1 MRKGILGGI
10 ALVFMGLGVASPAA
24 AADWRVCVVGACMK
38 AGGCGDHDASV
49 AVSMATDVTDPVVG
63 GTDGLVAALM
73 RYLTANTRSVYGD
86 PLINCTPSQPD
97 EDTARQV
104 SVNIASEMS
113 SGFYEVTLRSPSDLF
128 AGYQKDYSAD

>member
-10 ALVFMGLGVASPAA
+10 ALAFIGLGVATPAA

-49 AVSMATDVTDPVVG
+49 AVSMQTDVTDPEVG

-73 RYLTANTRSVYGD
+73 RYLTANNRSVYGD

-97 EDTARQV
+97 EETARRLA
-104 SVNIASEMS
+104 VNISSEMS
-113 SGFYEVTLRSPSDLF
+113 QGFYEVSFRSPNDMF
-128 AGYQKDYSAD
+128 PGYQQREHN